1 MEQKETKRW
10 TKYVS
15 SALKECAKLLQSAP
29 IKYGTV
35 VAAIVSAAAYIIESL

>member
-15 SALKECAKLLQSAP
+15 TALKECAKLLQSST
-29 IKYGTV
+29 IKYGAV
-35 VAAIVSAAAYIIESL
+35 VAAIVSAVAYVIESL

>member
-15 SALKECAKLLQSAP
+15 TALKECAKLLQSST
-29 IKYGTV
+29 IKYGAV
-35 VAAIVSAAAYIIESL
+35 VAAIVSAVAYIIETL